1 MLELLGGSLG
11 AVLLMGL
18 AALVIGFS
26 KTALGGL
33 AAISVAIFATI
44 LPAKESTAA
53 ILALLIVGDLVA
65 VWHYRHDA
73 DWSLIR
79 RLLPAVLPGLVLG
92 SVFLRFVSDGVLRRS
107 IGAVLLVLLLLQLL
121 VKWRSDGSAPSASDG
136 SAPSASDG
144 SAPSAS
150 DVSAPSA
157 SNATGSTAHEHRA
170 VAWTAGTAA
179 GFTTMT
185 ANAAGAVMT
194 LYLSASGIDKRRFIG
209 TNAWFFLIV
218 NLVKVPFSVGLGLM
232 HWTDIGRAGLLA
244 PLILLGGVLG
254 YAAVRR
260 VSQHRFDIAVL
271 LASVIAAA
279 ALLL

>member
-33 AAISVAIFATI
+33 AVVAVAIFATI

-53 ILALLIVGDLVA
+53 ILTLLIVGDLVA

-92 SVFLRFVSDGVLRRS
+92 SVFVRFVSDGVLRRS

-121 VKWRSDGSAPSASDG
+121 VKWRGDVSSPSASD
-136 SAPSASDG
+136 
-144 SAPSAS
+144 
-150 DVSAPSA
+150 
-157 SNATGSTAHEHRA
+157 ATGSRAHEHRA

-179 GFTTMT
+179 GFVTMT

-232 HWTDIGRAGLLA
+232 HWTDIERAGLLA

-254 YAAVRR
+254 YAAMRR
-260 VSQHRFDIAVL
+260 ISQHRFDIAVL
-271 LASVIAAA
+271 LASVIAAS

>member
-18 AALVIGFS
+18 AAVVIGFS

-33 AAISVAIFATI
+33 AVVSVAIFATI

-53 ILALLIVGDLVA
+53 VLVLLIVGDLVA

-92 SVFLRFVSDGVLRRS
+92 SLFLRVVSDGVLRRG
-107 IGAVLLVLLLLQLL
+107 IGVVLLVLLLLQLL
-121 VKWRSDGSAPSASDG
+121 VKWRSEAP
-136 SAPSASDG
+136 
-144 SAPSAS
+144 
-150 DVSAPSA
+150 A
-157 SNATGSTAHEHRA
+157 SNEHEHPA
-170 VAWTAGTAA
+170 VAWIAGTGA
-179 GFTTMT
+179 GFATMT

-194 LYLSASGIDKRRFIG
+194 LYLSASGVEKRRFIG

-232 HWTDIGRAGLLA
+232 HWPDLARAALLA

-254 YAAVRR
+254 YAVVRR
-260 VSQHRFDIAVL
+260 ISQRRFDVAVL
-271 LASVIAAA
+271 LASTIAAT

>member
-1 MLELLGGSLG
+1 MDAPMLDLLGGSLG

-18 AALVIGFS
+18 AAIVIGFS

-33 AAISVAIFATI
+33 AVIAVAIFATI

-92 SVFLRFVSDGVLRRS
+92 SVFLRVVSDGVLRRS

-121 VKWRSDGSAPSASDG
+121 VKWRSDGPG
-136 SAPSASDG
+136 SR
-144 SAPSAS
+144 
-150 DVSAPSA
+150 
-157 SNATGSTAHEHRA
+157 AHEHRA
-170 VAWTAGTAA
+170 AAWTAGTAA

-232 HWTDIGRAGLLA
+232 HWADIGRAGLLA
-244 PLILLGGVLG
+244 PLILLGGILG
-254 YAAVRR
+254 YATARR
-260 VSQHRFDIAVL
+260 ISQHRFDIAVL
-271 LASVIAAA
+271 LASVIAAT